1 MSVLVINLSESS
13 VIPITRDHIV
23 KIVLPGITQL
33 IVGLDSGPENLA
45 TLRTHSSHS
54 WYTPSSLNRKQNPKN
69 KKKANRVT
77 EPRRSEKRPNMH
89 VRKNKKKKKK
99 GWV

>member
-1 MSVLVINLSESS
+1 MSLQDELTKPKKRISPAADQYSNNTTLSVLVINLSESS

-54 WYTPSSLNRKQNPKN
+54 
-69 KKKANRVT
+69 
-77 EPRRSEKRPNMH
+77 
-89 VRKNKKKKKK
+89 
-99 GWV
+99 